1 MTPEAIVRSYDTSII
16 VRRWLGCWV
25 DFIALLAIFLI
36 PDALN
41 HEMYQRLLPVWVTL
55 GVAYFPLTEGLFGR
69 SLGKLATR
77 TVVVNAQG
85 ENPGIGRAF
94 VRTLLRIVEV
104 NPLFLGGVPA
114 GIIAATSKTKQRLG
128 DMAANTFV
136 LKQEH
141 LRLLGPGNLDQS
153 PVTLKE
159 LTIRKRSKWAVAAG
173 YLGLC
178 SVILFPAPFALIAG
192 ILGVR
197 DLKQHPEKGGMA
209 GAVFGIVM
217 GCLGTAVI
225 ALAIIAPHIGQG

>member
-1 MTPEAIVRSYDTSII
+1 V
-16 VRRWLGCWV
+16 
-25 DFIALLAIFLI
+25 ALA
-36 PDALN
+36 
-41 HEMYQRLLPVWVTL
+41 
-55 GVAYFPLTEGLFGR
+55 VAYFPLTEGLFGR

-77 TVVVNAQG
+77 TVVVNAAG

-114 GIIAATSKTKQRLG
+114 GIVAAASKTRQRLG

-141 LRLLGPGNLDQS
+141 LRLLGPGNVEALPS
-153 PVTLKE
+153 ALAP
-159 LTIRKRSKWAVAAG
+159 RSRSKWAVAAG

-197 DLKQHPEKGGMA
+197 DLKQHPDRSGMA
-209 GAVFGIVM
+209 GAIFGIVM
-217 GCLGTAVI
+217 GLLGTAVI
-225 ALAIIAPHIGQG
+225 VLAVVSSHS

>member
-1 MTPEAIVRSYDTSII
+1 MMMTPEAIARSYDTSII

-25 DFIALLAIFLI
+25 DFIVLLAIFLI

-41 HEMYQRLLPVWVTL
+41 HDVYQRLLPVWVTL
-55 GVAYFPLTEGLFGR
+55 AVAYFPLTEGLFGR

-77 TVVVNAQG
+77 TVVVNAAG

-94 VRTLLRIVEV
+94 VRTLLRVVEV

-114 GIIAATSKTKQRLG
+114 GIVAAASKTRQRLG

-141 LRLLGPGNLDQS
+141 LRLLGPGNLEVLPS
-153 PVTLKE
+153 ALAP
-159 LTIRKRSKWAVAAG
+159 RSRSKWAVAAG

-178 SVILFPAPFALIAG
+178 SVILFPAPFALVAG

-197 DLKQHPEKGGMA
+197 DLKQHPDRSGMA
-209 GAVFGIVM
+209 GAIFGIVM
-217 GCLGTAVI
+217 GALGTAVI
-225 ALAIIAPHIGQG
+225 VLAVVSSHS